1 MNDKVTVRDIVVK
14 AQEKFTPDCGVS
26 FNKEQTFAIQQLEKN
41 EHIYNIALNNKKSV
55 LMAMANVANVGLS
68 LNPATKYAYL
78 VPRDGAI
85 HLDISYIGLIKIAT
99 DAGSIKWVRA
109 EVVREGDNYISNGV
123 CQPPIHE
130 KPKNFGKRG
139 DVLGVYCIAK
149 TWDGDY
155 LVEEMDIDA
164 INEVRSTSKAQG
176 SQYSP
181 WNTFFPEMCKKTV
194 IKRASKTWPKTD
206 RMERLDNAIH
216 VINQHEGLVEE
227 LPTEQQYKLMS
238 NYAELYGKDENHV
251 ARIADKPNMTSVTA
265 PDATKIISYINRV
278 KKLEDSVMAIK
289 SAIERGDTVA
299 LFECVSEL
307 DDDEYSVITKAP
319 TKGGPLTVDERKYIM
334 SDEWRSEIQAIEE
347 MKAEEEL
354 DKQQLRSQQ

>member
-26 FNKEQTFAIQQLEKN
+26 FSKEQTFAIQQLEKN

-99 DAGSIKWVRA
+99 DTGSIKWAKA
-109 EVVREGDNYISNGV
+109 EIVRENDTFTYKGINALPEHEMNPFGD
-123 CQPPIHE
+123 
-130 KPKNFGKRG
+130 RG
-139 DVLGVYCIAK
+139 EVIGVYCVAK
-149 TWDGDY
+149 TVDGDY
-155 LVEEMDIDA
+155 LTDTMSLKE
-164 INEVRSTSKAQG
+164 INEVRATSKAQG

-181 WNTFFPEMCKKTV
+181 WNTFFTEMCKKTI

-227 LPTEQQYKLMS
+227 LPTEQQYKIMS
-238 NYAELYGKDENHV
+238 NYAELYSKDENHV